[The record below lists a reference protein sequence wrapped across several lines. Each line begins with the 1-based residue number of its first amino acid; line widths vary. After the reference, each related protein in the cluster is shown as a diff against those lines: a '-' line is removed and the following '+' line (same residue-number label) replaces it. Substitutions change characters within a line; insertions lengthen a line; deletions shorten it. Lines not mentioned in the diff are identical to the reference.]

1 MDRPDQLSGGQKQRV
16 AIARAIVNNPKVLL
30 ADEPTGALD
39 QKSGAAIMDLFQKLN
54 DEGTTII
61 MITHDSNIA
70 SHAKKTYRIVDGKL
84 YSGLEEGKHE
94 EV

>member
-1 MDRPDQLSGGQKQRV
+1 M

-39 QKSGAAIMDLFQKLN
+39 QKSGAAIMDLFKQLN

-61 MITHDSNIA
+61 MITHDAAIA
-70 SHAKKTYRIVDGKL
+70 SHAKKIYRG
-84 YSGLEEGKHE
+84 
-94 EV
+94 